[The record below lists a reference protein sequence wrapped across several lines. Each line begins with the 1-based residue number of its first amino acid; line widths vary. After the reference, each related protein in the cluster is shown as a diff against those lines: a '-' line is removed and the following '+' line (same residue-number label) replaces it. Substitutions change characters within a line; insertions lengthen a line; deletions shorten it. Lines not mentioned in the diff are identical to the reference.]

1 MVVRLTTSS
10 AVSVS
15 IKQRKSVLCSLS
27 PRGNSMTATEMY
39 RLYQEREKVFRSQYM
54 GVRWPEPEPP
64 RMFTFHERQKRRDV
78 MSSSFV
84 DMSYEELIR
93 FAKINHQSWFDE
105 VCSVVNATPA
115 EDAKLTPED
124 TKELDDFLNSFARK
138 EAS

>member
-1 MVVRLTTSS
+1 
-10 AVSVS
+10 
-15 IKQRKSVLCSLS
+15 
-27 PRGNSMTATEMY
+27 MTATEMY

-54 GVRWPEPEPP
+54 GVRWSEPEPP
-64 RMFTFHERQKRRDV
+64 RMFIFHERQKRRDV

-105 VCSVVNATPA
+105 VCKVVNATPA